1 MKIGSFQGMKS
12 LNRSIVLNKI
22 RTEEPISRAHIARD
36 TKLTPPTVSKLVN
49 ELLAD
54 RLIIESEIGE
64 SLGGRKPTMLKIDR
78 QQFFVIGLDIGSR
91 YIRMVVCNLIGEQ
104 LTQVERAVPTPLS
117 NEILIQFLLQEIEQL
132 MATHQGKEIV
142 GIGIGMHG
150 AVDPHHGISLYA
162 PSMNL
167 HHVPLQEELEKHL
180 SIPVTVDNDV
190 RALAFGEYWFGK
202 YEHTNSM
209 VTINLGYGVG
219 AGMVVDGKLFH
230 GANDLAG
237 EIGHMTV
244 DLSGKP
250 CSCGNIG
257 CWQTLISGPAI
268 TETAKQLMKTNAHP
282 PIKNEQLQ
290 AKALYDAA
298 CNGDSFAIEVFE
310 KTGTYIGV
318 GLVNLIHLLNP
329 ETIIL
334 AGGVT
339 GAKEFLL
346 PQINKMIQTNGLT
359 EEARMTN
366 VHFSQHGKIGTAL
379 GAASLVLAKIFLD
392 D

>member
-49 ELLAD
+49 ELLVD
-54 RLIIESEIGE
+54 QLIIESEIGE
-64 SLGGRKPTMLKIDR
+64 SLGGRKPTMLKINR

-91 YIRMVVCNLIGEQ
+91 YIRMVLCNLIGEQ
-104 LTQVERAVPTPLS
+104 LTQVEREIPTPLS
-117 NEILIQFLLQEIEQL
+117 NEILIQFLLNEIEQL
-132 MATHQGKEIV
+132 MAAHHEKEIV

-150 AVDPHHGISLYA
+150 AVDPHQGIALYA

-167 HHVPLQEELEKHL
+167 RQIPLQEELENHL
-180 SIPVTVDNDV
+180 DIPVIVDNDV

-209 VTINLGYGVG
+209 VTVNLGYGVG

-244 DLSGKP
+244 DLSGRP
-250 CSCGNIG
+250 CSCGNVG

-268 TETAKQLMKTNAHP
+268 TETAKQLMATNAHSHL
-282 PIKNEQLQ
+282 NNVELQ
-290 AKALYDAA
+290 AKALYHAA
-298 CNGDSFAIEVFE
+298 CDGDSFAIQVFE
-310 KTGTYIGV
+310 KTGAYIGV

-366 VHFSQHGKIGTAL
+366 VYFSQHGKIGTAL
-379 GAASLVLAKIFLD
+379 GAASLVLANIFLD